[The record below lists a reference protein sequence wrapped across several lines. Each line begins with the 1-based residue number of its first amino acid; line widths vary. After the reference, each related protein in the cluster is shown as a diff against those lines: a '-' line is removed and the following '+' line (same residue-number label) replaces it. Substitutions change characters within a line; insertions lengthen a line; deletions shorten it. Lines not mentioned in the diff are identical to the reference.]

1 MHSTRVLGRLSSS
14 APSSAQKRW
23 TRATRQQRAA
33 RVSAEAVQEGRKKE
47 ENELRKN
54 KSSRRAL
61 LGLGVTFAGVAAG
74 GAAVVSSSSPALA
87 LGPTDVILDIIDFK
101 DVECA
106 EGVPKGARCIEVRAK
121 GELKSKQPAY
131 NGEVFG
137 KVRYKGSDESA
148 VYGDYAEASDAG
160 KIGDIDEIPPGKSEL
175 KFNLLLQP
183 NPGEVVFI
191 NPKIR
196 VYPGMRKDFRIM
208 KPVSETLDVCDP
220 DYDLCD

>member
-1 MHSTRVLGRLSSS
+1 MHSTTRVLGRLSSS
-14 APSSAQKRW
+14 APSSAAQKRW

-87 LGPTDVILDIIDFK
+87 LGPTDVFLDIIDFK

-106 EGVPKGARCIEVRAK
+106 
-121 GELKSKQPAY
+121 GE
-131 NGEVFG
+131 
-137 KVRYKGSDESA
+137 
-148 VYGDYAEASDAG
+148 
-160 KIGDIDEIPPGKSEL
+160 
-175 KFNLLLQP
+175 
-183 NPGEVVFI
+183 
-191 NPKIR
+191 
-196 VYPGMRKDFRIM
+196 
-208 KPVSETLDVCDP
+208 
-220 DYDLCD
+220 

>member
-1 MHSTRVLGRLSSS
+1 MHSTTRVLGRLSSS

-87 LGPTDVILDIIDFK
+87 LGPTDVFLDIIDFK

-106 EGVPKGARCIEVRAK
+106 
-121 GELKSKQPAY
+121 GE
-131 NGEVFG
+131 
-137 KVRYKGSDESA
+137 
-148 VYGDYAEASDAG
+148 
-160 KIGDIDEIPPGKSEL
+160 
-175 KFNLLLQP
+175 
-183 NPGEVVFI
+183 
-191 NPKIR
+191 
-196 VYPGMRKDFRIM
+196 
-208 KPVSETLDVCDP
+208 
-220 DYDLCD
+220 